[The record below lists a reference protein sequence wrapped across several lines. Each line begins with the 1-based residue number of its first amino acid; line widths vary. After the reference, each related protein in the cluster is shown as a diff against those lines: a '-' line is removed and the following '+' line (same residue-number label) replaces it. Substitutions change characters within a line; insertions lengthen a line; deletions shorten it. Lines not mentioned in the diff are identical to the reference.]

1 MSNFKEAGTKKCSD
15 ILDAALRLGL
25 KYGLAGITV
34 ESIARDAYV
43 AKPTVYK
50 YFPNKEAIYQGVVE
64 RLIVNMRTA
73 FTEALASKG
82 ALSSRVS
89 AALIAKHK
97 EAAKFLGDSPHAE
110 ELYSVHNRFAG
121 AQFKELE
128 GYIESRLTTA
138 LKSANKKNP
147 KQTAQLIIAASQ
159 GIASR
164 WLDYKDFA
172 WGIERMVHGLLAT
185 QPTSE

>member
-1 MSNFKEAGTKKCSD
+1 MSNPKKSGARKRLN
-15 ILDAALRLGL
+15 ILDAALHLGL

-34 ESIARDAYV
+34 ESIAREAQV

-64 RLIVNMRTA
+64 RLIVNMKTA
-73 FTEALASKG
+73 FTEALANQG
-82 ALSSRVS
+82 TLNSRVS

-138 LKSANKKNP
+138 LKSANKKKSKTNSA
-147 KQTAQLIIAASQ
+147 TYH
-159 GIASR
+159 SR
-164 WLDYKDFA
+164 FTRGSIK
-172 WGIERMVHGLLAT
+172 MVR
-185 QPTSE
+185 P